1 MAASEKR
8 QKAKGRTEVRN
19 MTKKELL
26 ERNEEL
32 KEALS
37 RIRDEIND
45 LLDEDEPDAG
55 DPDDDGDSEE

>member
-1 MAASEKR
+1 
-8 QKAKGRTEVRN
+8 VRE

-26 ERNEEL
+26 EQNEEL

-45 LLDEDEPDAG
+45 LLDEDESDES
-55 DPDDDGDSEE
+55 DSDDDTEDSEE

>member
-1 MAASEKR
+1 
-8 QKAKGRTEVRN
+8 

-26 ERNEEL
+26 EQNEEL

-45 LLDEDEPDAG
+45 LLDEDESDEG
-55 DPDDDGDSEE
+55 DSDDDTEDSEE

>member
-1 MAASEKR
+1 
-8 QKAKGRTEVRN
+8 

-26 ERNEEL
+26 EQNEEL

-45 LLDEDEPDAG
+45 LLDEDESDEG
-55 DPDDDGDSEE
+55 DSDDDAEDSEE